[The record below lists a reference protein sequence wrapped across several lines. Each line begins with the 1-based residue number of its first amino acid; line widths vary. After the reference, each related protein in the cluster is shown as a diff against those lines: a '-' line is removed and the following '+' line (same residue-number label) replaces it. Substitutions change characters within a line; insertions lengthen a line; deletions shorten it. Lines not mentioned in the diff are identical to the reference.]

1 MINFLEKHKEII
13 IEIIVP
19 ISLAL
24 IGLLMKILNTS
35 ARSQKIGNIN
45 GNNNKVINGD
55 VKTDSK
61 KIKIKI
67 D

>member
-24 IGLLMKILNTS
+24 IGLLMNILNTS